1 MTFSEPTL
9 KTSEDRILKL
19 KPEFQSAIFVEQA
32 PASIAMFD
40 LEMCYLLASQRWL
53 DDYELSRQALVG
65 KSYYD
70 IFPNCPSQL
79 KQKYQQCLAGKIE
92 KSSVELQ
99 VQNGL
104 RKWVRW
110 EGKPWYDHEGNIGG
124 LMLFTELISELH
136 QQEAV
141 TEICQLSTELKQAE
155 KQLQQTQHFLESVLD
170 TLPVAVVAKEAKELR
185 FVLWNPAAT
194 NVLGFAPEDVIGKN
208 DYDCFPKEQA
218 DFFVEIDRAVLNSGD
233 ILDIPEEL
241 IQNKLGEQRILHTQ
255 KTTIHY
261 AKGQPQYLLAIT
273 EDITERKQA
282 EQALLQR
289 EMQLRLA
296 LQAAQMGVWYW
307 DMAANQV
314 TWSEGTEALFGLPVG
329 SLGAS
334 YKNYLKR
341 VYSEDR
347 NLVKQVLSH
356 ALETKTGYEIE
367 HRIFLPDGTV
377 CWLGGR
383 ADFVRDDQGIIIGL
397 AGTCTDITER
407 KQAEELLRHSEAVLR
422 KQAQDLEQTLNKLQR
437 TQTHLVQSEKM
448 SALGQLLAGVA
459 HEINNPVN
467 FIYGNLTHAHEY
479 SQDLLKL
486 LQTYQQHYPQP
497 NQEIQDL
504 VEDLDIDFL
513 MEDLPNLLSSMK
525 VGAERIIKIVA
536 SLRNFSRI
544 DEIDVKDI
552 DIHEGIDSTLLILQS
567 QFKSKPDHPG
577 VQIFKEYGNLPL
589 VECYP
594 GQLNQVFMN
603 IITNALDAIYE
614 RDKTRTFDEIKQQPS
629 VINITTE
636 VANNKYIKILIAD
649 NGAGMSQEVQQRFLD
664 PFFTTKPV
672 GKGTGLGMS
681 ISYSIV
687 TEKHSGSLKCFSMP
701 GKGTE
706 LVIEIPIRQSK

>member
-1 MTFSEPTL
+1 MSFSEPVVN
-9 KTSEDRILKL
+9 TSQVKISKL
-19 KPEFQSAIFVEQA
+19 KPELQAAIFVEQA
-32 PASIAMFD
+32 PVSIAMFD

-53 DDYELSRQALVG
+53 KDYDLNHQNLIG

-70 IFPNCPSQL
+70 IFPNCSAQL
-79 KQKYQQCLAGKIE
+79 KQEYQQCLAGKVI
-92 KSSVELQ
+92 KSSAELQ
-99 VQNGL
+99 LQNGL
-104 RKWVRW
+104 VKSVRW
-110 EGKPWYDHEGNIGG
+110 QGKPWYDAEGNISG
-124 LMLFTELISELH
+124 LMLLTFINELD

-141 TEICQLSTELKQAE
+141 TEICQLSTELKQTE

-170 TLPVAVVAKEAKELR
+170 ALPVAIVAKEAKELR

-194 NVLGFAPEDVIGKN
+194 HVLGFTPENVIGKN

-218 DFFVEIDRAVLNSGD
+218 DFFTTIDRAVLNSGKV
-233 ILDIPEEL
+233 LDIPEEL

-255 KTTIHY
+255 KTTIY
-261 AKGQPQYLLAIT
+261 DTKGQPQYLLAIT

-282 EQALLQR
+282 EKALLRQ

-296 LQAAQMGVWYW
+296 LQAGQMGVWYW

-314 TWSEGTEALFGLPVG
+314 TWSEGAEALFGLPVG

-341 VYSEDR
+341 VHSEDR
-347 NLVKQVLSH
+347 KLVRQVFSN
-356 ALETKTGYEIE
+356 ALKTKTGYEIE
-367 HRIFLPDGTV
+367 HRIFLPDSTV
-377 CWLGGR
+377 CWLGGK
-383 ADFVRDDQGIIIGL
+383 ADFVRNEQGIIIGL
-397 AGTCTDITER
+397 AGTCTDITKR
-407 KQAEELLRHSEAVLR
+407 KQAEDSLRHSEAVLR
-422 KQAQDLEQTLNKLQR
+422 KQAQDLEQTLYKLQR

-467 FIYGNLTHAHEY
+467 FIYGNLNPAHEY

-486 LQTYQQHYPQP
+486 LQTYQKYYPQP
-497 NQEIQDL
+497 VQELQDL
-504 VEDLDIDFL
+504 LEELDIEFL
-513 MEDLPNLLSSMK
+513 REDLPNLLSSMK
-525 VGAERIIKIVA
+525 IGAERIIQIVA

-544 DEIDVKDI
+544 DEYDIKDM
-552 DIHEGIDSTLLILQS
+552 DIHEGIDSTLMILQS
-567 QFKSKPDHPG
+567 QFKSKPNHPG
-577 VQIFKEYGNLPL
+577 VQIYKDYGNLPL

-603 IITNALDAIYE
+603 IITNSLDALYE
-614 RDKTRTFDEIKQQPS
+614 RDKKRTFDEIKQQPS
-629 VINITTE
+629 VINIATE
-636 VANNKYIKILIAD
+636 VVNKNYIKIRIAD
-649 NGAGMSQEVQQRFLD
+649 NGSGMSRELQKRLFD

-681 ISYSIV
+681 ISYSII
-687 TEKHSGSLKCFSMP
+687 TEKHAGSLKCFSIP

-706 LVIEIPIRQSK
+706 LVIEIPIVQLKK